1 MRKAA
6 DMPDKSRYRGSLC
19 ARPCFRHIGA
29 VAKRMIFIGF
39 SIQII
44 LGLAWAGCNFFRVQD
59 FTWRNLDRS
68 EPEGLVYELYSFLGQ
83 WPPALY
89 LIQLGLAF
97 FAGYRFLHRN
107 VAERVSMDARR
118 RRAFSL
124 WGSLGLLTFPFALQ
138 CHLAVLPYSAAGS
151 LFLLMLSF
159 LLEALAP
166 PERQRPKC
174 PLKKLAVAAACGAL
188 GLLLAL
194 EAGADERDAIWGRG
208 LRAAAA
214 SRMAWPSLWNDRIY
228 WPEELRGLI
237 SDDELWEITYRPG
250 NMEIALEIIAERAG
264 EEAAGKWYMQL
275 AETAWQNRRPVIL
288 RQMGWDFM
296 GYAVT
301 PLIFPLQM
309 EGRSY
314 NSYSGRN
321 YAAMREHAPLLTR
334 RYVEY
339 GCWWFKWVLA
349 LGAVSFVVRLL
360 EGRVNWRRAA
370 AAGGICV
377 FTGAVCA
384 FLYTMRGAGL
394 MDYRCTVA
402 VCQLWLIWGLLGVG
416 DNGTEEVRD
425 VRLCR
430 T

>member
-6 DMPDKSRYRGSLC
+6 ADIPDRSRHECRLYV
-19 ARPCFRHIGA
+19 RPCFRHIGA
-29 VAKRMIFIGF
+29 VVKRMIFTGF
-39 SIQII
+39 SVQIV
-44 LGLAWAGCNFFRVQD
+44 LGLAWAACNFFRVQD
-59 FTWRNLDRS
+59 FLWRNFQRA
-68 EPEGLVYELYSFLGQ
+68 EPEGAIYGLYSFVGQ

-97 FAGYRFLHRN
+97 YAGYRFLDRN
-107 VAERVSMDARR
+107 VAGSFLMDARR

-124 WGSLGLLTFPFALQ
+124 WGSLALLTFPFALQ
-138 CHLAVLPYSAAGS
+138 CHLAILPYSIMSS

-166 PERQRPKC
+166 PERQRRKYA
-174 PLKKLAVAAACGAL
+174 LRKLAVAAACGAL

-214 SRMAWPSLWNDRIY
+214 GRMAWPSLWNDRIY

-250 NMEIALEIIAERAG
+250 NMEAALEIIAERAG

-288 RQMGWDFM
+288 RQMGWDFL
-296 GYAVT
+296 GYTVT

-314 NSYSGRN
+314 DSYSGRN
-321 YAAMREHAPLLTR
+321 YAAMREHAPLLTG

-339 GCWWFKWVLA
+339 SCWWFKWVLA
-349 LGAVSFVVRLL
+349 LGAVSSVIRLL
-360 EGRVNWRRAA
+360 EGRMNWRRAA

-377 FTGAVCA
+377 FAGAACA

-402 VCQLWLIWGLLGVG
+402 VCQLWLIWGLVGMG
-416 DNGTEEVRD
+416 DNGTEEV
-425 VRLCR
+425 
-430 T
+430 